1 MATNGTPHPY
11 LRLALGLG
19 VGALTL
25 IGMIR
30 LVAGNFEGRLALF
43 AWVVVGLTMVPWVA
57 YCAWRGWHGK
67 LTRNRAIAVAAL
79 VVAGLIVVWLFV
91 LGPVIA
97 LVASLAAFALIWISD
112 WPGKRVTGE
121 ERFVRIEELG
131 EPDDEED
138 GEAAG
143 TEPDSDTGYEAGFEP
158 ESEAELEPTPE
169 YQPEAEDQPAHEEQ
183 DETGYG
189 DQPGYGDQTR
199 HEDQTGYD
207 DDQTGHADQT
217 DPTGESNP
225 TGETAPEAA
234 EGPGDES
241 RHRPNGEPGDHR
253 LGRVADQAAT

>member
-43 AWVVVGLTMVPWVA
+43 AWVVVGLTMIPWVA
-57 YCAWRGWHGK
+57 YCAWRGWHGM

-79 VVAGLIVVWLFV
+79 VVAGLVVVWLFV

-97 LVASLAAFALIWISD
+97 LVASLAAFVLIWISD

-131 EPDDEED
+131 EPEYEED
-138 GEAAG
+138 VERA
-143 TEPDSDTGYEAGFEP
+143 DTGPEAEFEP
-158 ESEAELEPTPE
+158 APE
-169 YQPEAEDQPAHEEQ
+169 YQPG
-183 DETGYG
+183 T
-189 DQPGYGDQTR
+189 
-199 HEDQTGYD
+199 EDQT
-207 DDQTGHADQT
+207 A
-217 DPTGESNP
+217 PTGETDP

-234 EGPGDES
+234 EGPGDEGG
-241 RHRPNGEPGDHR
+241 HQPNGEPGDHR
-253 LGRVADQAAT
+253 LRRVADQAAT

>member
-1 MATNGTPHPY
+1 MATNGTLHPY

-43 AWVVVGLTMVPWVA
+43 AWVVVALTMIPWVA

-79 VVAGLIVVWLFV
+79 VAAGLIVVWLFV

-97 LVASLAAFALIWISD
+97 LVASLAAFVLIWISD

-131 EPDDEED
+131 EPEYEDEADAEQP
-138 GEAAG
+138 EAAEQSWAG
-143 TEPDSDTGYEAGFEP
+143 TEPEAPSEPETGYEP
-158 ESEAELEPTPE
+158 ERT
-169 YQPEAEDQPAHEEQ
+169 
-183 DETGYG
+183 DE
-189 DQPGYGDQTR
+189 PGYGAAPDSEPGAVEHDGTDEPGQVRPDQPS
-199 HEDQTGYD
+199 GP
-207 DDQTGHADQT
+207 
-217 DPTGESNP
+217 DP
-225 TGETAPEAA
+225 
-234 EGPGDES
+234 
-241 RHRPNGEPGDHR
+241 EPGDPR